1 MTMDFKDIKIFSD
14 KGKDVTLED
23 VFKDIYNNSKKRNK
37 KLLDLL
43 TDLEDSIET
52 DRDRLLMIPLLQK
65 YMELGAVTDDKLIKM
80 VLAIQKFIDSKKS
93 NTPEG
98 EDLNI
103 PREEIEELLKN
114 VTNGKIIGLEGNK

>member
-1 MTMDFKDIKIFSD
+1 MDFKDIKIFSD

-93 NTPEG
+93 NISEG

>member
-93 NTPEG
+93 NISEG